1 MVTPVLQRCMEP
13 TSLKVSSKTAEPMIR
28 KFFTAMSPAC
38 READEWSVVLPR
50 GFVEVM
56 TPCPW
61 MQ

>member
-1 MVTPVLQRCMEP
+1 MEP